1 MEVKCDTEY
10 SHTIG
15 QEQINVPISSI
26 LFFSP
31 FHALGPTL
39 EPE

>member
-1 MEVKCDTEY
+1 MEVKIDTEY

-15 QEQINVPISSI
+15 QEQINVPISSV
-26 LFFSP
+26 LFFS
-31 FHALGPTL
+31 FSCIGPTL